1 MSTSGSYNF
10 APSLGELV
18 LYAFNMAG
26 VRPSAIL
33 QEHMESARI
42 ASNLI
47 LGRWSAAQ
55 GVNLWQVDLQT
66 VPLIAGQA
74 TYAVPTNTIAMLDAY
89 ITQAGTNRTITPISR
104 SEYATYSNPTQQGSP
119 TVFWFDRLLAP
130 AVTLYQ
136 TPDGQA
142 TSLSY
147 YRVRQAQDANFTS
160 GQNVE
165 IPVYYLEAYAD
176 ALAYRMAKIWN
187 PEAAGLLKAD
197 AEESYGIASDQNI
210 ERSAIYVTPSL
221 SSYWRS

>member
-10 APSLGELV
+10 GPSLGELV

-165 IPVYYLEAYAD
+165 IPVYYLEAFAD

>member
-165 IPVYYLEAYAD
+165 IPVYYLEAFAD